1 MMPASGAGGRRF
13 KSGQPHVNIAALCR
27 PTCLDIVMLSSTEQD
42 GLNFSNAYHMFTYSM
57 RSELTRRYYE
67 RRLYRFFDFIEF
79 EASNGLE
86 QRCNSF
92 AVKGKSDINWF
103 FPRNIHFISLISC
116 TTGFAIIACNSLFT
130 LLISEKDA

>member
-42 GLNFSNAYHMFTYSM
+42 GLNFSNPYQMFAYSM

-79 EASNGLE
+79 EASLGLE
-86 QRCNSF
+86 QRCNIF
-92 AVKGKSDINWF
+92 AAKAKSDINWALNKIMIF
-103 FPRNIHFISLISC
+103 LQFQKDRTQRGEITP
-116 TTGFAIIACNSLFT
+116 AT
-130 LLISEKDA
+130 LGIW